1 MSLPPLEEDDSAV
14 VPMGCGSA
22 AAAAAAVLSAVPLAV
37 ASVPT
42 DPASPAVIR
51 ADIFD
56 AQLPASQDAA
66 CQTAA
71 PAVYPPQVCT
81 SVLARL
87 SFQGPSTAPA
97 PKKLF

>member
-1 MSLPPLEEDDSAV
+1 MICYVCYVRPQVDFQMSLPPLEEDDSAV

-37 ASVPT
+37 ASVSS
-42 DPASPAVIR
+42 DPASPVVIH

-56 AQLPASQDAA
+56 AQPPASQDAA

-71 PAVYPPQVCT
+71 PAVYPPQVCIA
-81 SVLARL
+81 VL
-87 SFQGPSTAPA
+87 
-97 PKKLF
+97 